1 MKFLDLFSGI
11 GGFRLGLERS
21 GHIPVGYV
29 EIDKYAR
36 KSYQAMYNTD
46 GEWTAEDINKVTDE
60 EWRKFNGKVELI
72 AGGFPC
78 QSFSIAGNR
87 EGFLNKTKGTL
98 FFEVARAVKQI
109 KPRFVF
115 LENVKGLLNH
125 DKGDTF
131 RTILNTFDELGYDVQ
146 WRVLNSKD
154 FGVPQ
159 NRERVYIIGHLRGDG
174 GREVF
179 SIFGEDGAVNQ
190 SAINVVG
197 NTDKPEQ
204 TRHGDRGRVFGTDG
218 LMATLQASDYK
229 EPKKILLNPAKVNQ
243 VGNLSNS
250 NSFGGNPQ
258 TGRVYSDDG
267 LSPTLNTMQGG
278 GREPKVMVID
288 DQGRKNKK
296 MSFKH
301 IAPTLRAQS
310 HGNEPKV
317 AIPVLTPDRVN
328 KRQNGRRFKENGDPS
343 FTLTAQDRH
352 GVMVKEATRKG
363 YDIATVGDSINIAQP
378 NSKTRRGRVGHGVA
392 NTLVTGSEQATL
404 TSEYRIRKLTPR

>member
-21 GHIPVGYV
+21 GHTPVGYV
-29 EIDKYAR
+29 EIDKFAR
-36 KSYQAMYNTD
+36 QSYQAMYNAD

-60 EWRKFNGKVELI
+60 EWRKFSGTVELI

-78 QSFSIAGNR
+78 QSFSIAGKR
-87 EGFLNKTKGTL
+87 EGFLNQTKGTL

-125 DKGDTF
+125 DKGNTF
-131 RTILNTFDELGYDVQ
+131 RTILNTFDELGYDVE

-159 NRERVYIIGHLRGDG
+159 NRERVYIIGHLRGDS

-179 SIFGEDGAVNQ
+179 PFFGEDGDINQ
-190 SAINVVG
+190 SAIKEFAKINNKRHSSTG
-197 NTDKPEQ
+197 NSVLDVS
-204 TRHGDRGRVFGTDG
+204 G
-218 LMATLQASDYK
+218 
-229 EPKKILLNPAKVNQ
+229 I
-243 VGNLSNS
+243 
-250 NSFGGNPQ
+250 
-258 TGRVYSDDG
+258 
-267 LSPTLNTMQGG
+267 SPTLDTMQGG
-278 GREPKVMVID
+278 GR
-288 DQGRKNKK
+288 
-296 MSFKH
+296 
-301 IAPTLRAQS
+301 
-310 HGNEPKV
+310 EPKV

-328 KRQNGRRFKENGDPS
+328 KRQNGRRFKNDGDPS

-352 GVMVKEATRKG
+352 GVIVKVKEATKKG
-363 YDIATVGDSINIAQP
+363 YDTATVGDSINISQP
-378 NSKTRRGRVGHGVA
+378 NSKTRRGRVGHGIA

-404 TSEYRIRKLTPR
+404 TTEYRIRKLTPRECWRLQAFPDELFDKAQQAGLSDSQLYKQAGNSVTVNVIEYIGNLLKERE